1 MSLLRVSRY
10 SECDRDAWDAF
21 VETSLNG
28 VFMHSRRFLDYHPP
42 ERFQDESLCFLDQKN
57 ELVAVLPAARIE
69 DAGASVLFSHP
80 GATYGGL
87 LFSRRRRSR
96 NLDQIVQS
104 FLGYA
109 TETGCAEVR
118 MRLTE
123 PVYSET
129 LIENL
134 HGSLFRHGF
143 GIKAREQSRAI
154 RLAGRSSEQLYNA
167 LDDTI
172 RRKLRQADRA
182 GAETVLALSPDDWAE
197 YWELLENTLATRHA
211 TTPTHT
217 IEEISAISELLPGRI
232 ALMTTRIGG
241 ELAAGVVLFFMNATT
256 AHTMY
261 MAMNYDLR
269 EHRPLN
275 AALYHAMTESAE
287 RGCAWLN
294 LGVSTTPGT
303 NGKELN
309 YGLDEFKQSMGGV
322 ATLRDTVVCTL

>member
-1 MSLLRVSRY
+1 MSVLRVSRY

-21 VETSLNG
+21 VETSLNS

-42 ERFQDESLCFLDQKN
+42 GRFQDESLCFLDQKN
-57 ELVAVLPAARIE
+57 DLVAVLPAARIE
-69 DAGASVLFSHP
+69 DGGTSVLFSHP

-87 LFSRRRRSR
+87 LFARRRRSR

-104 FLGYA
+104 LLAYA
-109 TETGCAEVR
+109 VESGCSEIR

-123 PVYSET
+123 SVYSET
-129 LIENL
+129 PLEDL

-143 GIKAREQSRAI
+143 EIKAREQSRAI
-154 RLAGRSSEQLYNA
+154 RLSGRSSDELYIA
-167 LDDTI
+167 LDDTVQ
-172 RRKLRQADRA
+172 RKLRQAEKA
-182 GAETVLALSPDDWAE
+182 GAQTTLASSSDDWAE
-197 YWELLENTLATRHA
+197 YWELLRVTLSTRHD

-217 IEEISAISELLPGRI
+217 IDEISAIRDLLPGRT
-232 ALMTTRIGG
+232 ALVTTRIHD

-275 AALYHAMTESAE
+275 ATLYHAMVESAE

-322 ATLRDTVVCTL
+322 ATLRDTLVCTL